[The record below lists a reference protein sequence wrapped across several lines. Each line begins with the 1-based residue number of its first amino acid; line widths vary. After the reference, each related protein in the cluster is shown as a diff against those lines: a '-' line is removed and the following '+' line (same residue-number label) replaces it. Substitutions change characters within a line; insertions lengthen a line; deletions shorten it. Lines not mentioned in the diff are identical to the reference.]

1 MHVPTRRFHVPPKQ
15 PRGRSGAIFI
25 RKLKKIM
32 PRVPADLRKGKKA
45 SEQLRL
51 KQQHAER
58 LAKLQAA
65 ESACS
70 KRRRSMPE
78 RIHDVAQKN
87 LKSHIPDT
95 PSSDSKQLPSGRVAA
110 GSSHSSSFFCAK
122 VYGVT

>member
-1 MHVPTRRFHVPPKQ
+1 MQ
-15 PRGRSGAIFI
+15 
-25 RKLKKIM
+25 
-32 PRVPADLRKGKKA
+32 GKKA